1 VSGAVIVSYDGTAND
16 DDALVLAAGLIRGAG
31 GAPKADATA
40 SGPAPFGV
48 LTLAYVRHSRELDP
62 RREALAQFDA
72 ERRLR
77 SGLALLDG
85 PAAEVRVLFSA
96 STADGL
102 TDLAA
107 ATSAPVIVF
116 GSDYR
121 TAPGRAEP
129 GASAQRLL
137 DGAGTAIAV
146 ARAGL
151 RLSRERPLG
160 TVAAVNPQDDPAVE
174 ATVSLLMQ
182 RHGVRRVSPETDGI
196 DLLVVGSRPGARA
209 GRVALSGQTRA
220 ALNGARG
227 SVLVLA
233 RERPLALPDLDR

>member
-1 VSGAVIVSYDGTAND
+1 MIVSYDGTAND
-16 DDALVLAAGLIRGAG
+16 DDALVLGAGLVRRGG
-31 GAPKADATA
+31 GTLA
-40 SGPAPFGV
+40 
-48 LTLAYVRHSRELDP
+48 LAYVRHSREIDP

-77 SGLALLDG
+77 SGLALLDV
-85 PAAEVRVLFSA
+85 PDADVHVLFSA

-102 TDLAA
+102 TELAA
-107 ATSAPVIVF
+107 ATAAAVIVF

-137 DGAGTAIAV
+137 DGAPTAIAV

-151 RLSRERPLG
+151 RLTRSRPLA

-174 ATVSLLMQ
+174 ATVVALNQ
-182 RHGVRRVSPETDGI
+182 RLGARRVGAETDGV
-196 DLLVVGSRPGARA
+196 DLLVVGSRPGART
-209 GRVALSGQTRA
+209 GRVALSGRTRA
-220 ALNGARG
+220 TLNGARG

-233 RERPLALPDLDR
+233 RERPLALGNAGSGPATAGPAGP